1 MKVLLERFFGGRP
14 ELVSLRPI
22 GGEIYAHLFENPRTG
37 VARNLFWNLR
47 IDCEPV
53 RLDGEEWDCS
63 VAVEWLR
70 WTVPNW
76 RSLDAKG
83 LRDVSAPEMVEAS
96 VYLVAEH
103 HTVAVEDLRLTLVE
117 GNAFSVRL
125 SGTAV
130 IGGSPRARV
139 EFDITTTLNFTGV
152 VVVPGDLFPKPVTAE
167 EVNQAVS
174 QFIAL
179 DGLRSAEGENHR
191 FLLAPR

>member
-1 MKVLLERFFGGRP
+1 MSGVGQQAGGNERPVADPGLRVIYSAHESAVRTLLWGRP
-14 ELVSLRPI
+14 ELVSLRPT
-22 GGEIYAHLFENPRTG
+22 GGEIYAHLFENSRTG

-53 RLDGEEWDCS
+53 HLEGEEWDCS

-103 HTVAVEDLRLTLVE
+103 HTVAVEDL
-117 GNAFSVRL
+117 
-125 SGTAV
+125 
-130 IGGSPRARV
+130 
-139 EFDITTTLNFTGV
+139 
-152 VVVPGDLFPKPVTAE
+152 
-167 EVNQAVS
+167 
-174 QFIAL
+174 
-179 DGLRSAEGENHR
+179 
-191 FLLAPR
+191 